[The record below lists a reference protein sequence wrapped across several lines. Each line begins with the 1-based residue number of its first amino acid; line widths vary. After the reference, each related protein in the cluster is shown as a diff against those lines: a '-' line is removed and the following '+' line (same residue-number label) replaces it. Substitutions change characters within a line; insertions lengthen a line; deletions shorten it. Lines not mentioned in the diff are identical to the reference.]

1 MGASEMSTAT
11 KRVFGLAGS
20 GLRAGSITARIVRA
34 YRAASP
40 EMTAAGRAW
49 YPLAGSIAAD
59 ISTSTGERVD
69 TVAAVI
75 AALSPQT
82 RWSTNV
88 AAAQA
93 ICDGNRTRYPSML
106 GDNHLRALN
115 VLGRDNPADGLG
127 KGPKVHAFYENILGD
142 PDAVTI
148 DSWAVRAA
156 VSPVMLS
163 HTGVGMDSFLKR
175 KNVYSDLAN
184 CYRAA
189 SLIVGEQ
196 PATLQA
202 IVWCAIRG
210 RAD

>member
-1 MGASEMSTAT
+1 MSTTTT
-11 KRVFGLAGS
+11 KRPSGLAKS
-20 GLRAGSITARIVRA
+20 GLRASSITARIVRH

-40 EMTAAGRAW
+40 EMVTAGRNW
-49 YPLAGSIAAD
+49 YPEAGSIAAD
-59 ISTSTGERVD
+59 IAESTGTRID

-82 RWSTNV
+82 RWSTNI

-106 GDNHLRALN
+106 GSNHLRALD

-127 KGPKVHAFYENILGD
+127 NGPKVHAFYENILGT
-142 PDAVTI
+142 PEVVTI

-156 VSPVMLS
+156 LGSTPIPVTLD
-163 HTGVGMDSFLKR
+163 TLLKR
-175 KNVYSDLAN
+175 SGVYSDLAD

-189 SLIVGEQ
+189 ALIVGER
-196 PATLQA
+196 PCDLQA
-202 IVWCAIRG
+202 IVWCHVRG